1 MSNRRNIF
9 IIMLVFLIL
18 ILILGI
24 KLFITYKLYDL
35 VAYNTEKLINLIN
48 SFHPYDDFV
57 FIAIQIIQVLLAGA
71 IPAEISGFIGGY
83 LYGPIMGTIYSTIGL
98 SIGSWLA
105 FILSRRF
112 GLPLVKKVV
121 SPAIIEKYDNFIT
134 ESGSLVSFTLF
145 LIPGFPKAA
154 LCYIMGLSQMN
165 VWIFIVVSIF
175 GRLFGTILLSL
186 SGSSLRTMHIVML
199 SSILV
204 TIAIIYL
211 FAYLYRKR
219 LMKIPKKVE

>member
-1 MSNRRNIF
+1 MNNRRNIF
-9 IIMLVFLIL
+9 IIILVFLIL

-35 VAYNTEKLINLIN
+35 VSYNTDKLINLIN
-48 SFHPYDDFV
+48 SFHPYDDFA

-83 LYGPIMGTIYSTIGL
+83 LYGPIVGTIYSMIGL

-121 SPAIIEKYDNFIT
+121 SSAIIEKYDNFMT
-134 ESGSLVSFTLF
+134 ESGSLVSFALF

-165 VWIFIVVSIF
+165 VWIFIVVSTF

-211 FAYLYRKR
+211 FAYWYRKR
-219 LMKIPKKVE
+219 LMKMPKKVK

>member
-1 MSNRRNIF
+1 MNNRRNIF
-9 IIMLVFLIL
+9 IIIVVFVIL

-35 VAYNTEKLINLIN
+35 VAYNTEKIINFIN

-71 IPAEISGFIGGY
+71 IPAEISGFVGGY
-83 LYGPIMGTIYSTIGL
+83 LYGPIVGTIYSTIGL

-121 SPAIIEKYDNFIT
+121 SQAILEKYDNFMT
-134 ESGSLVSFTLF
+134 ESGPLVSFTLF

-154 LCYIMGLSQMN
+154 LCYIIGLSRMN
-165 VWIFIVVSIF
+165 VWIFIVVSTF

-186 SGSSLRTMHIVML
+186 SGSSLRAMRIVML
-199 SSILV
+199 SIILT
-204 TIAIIYL
+204 TIVIIYL
-211 FAYLYRKR
+211 LAYLYRKR
-219 LMKIPKKVE
+219 LMKMPKKVK

>member
-1 MSNRRNIF
+1 
-9 IIMLVFLIL
+9 MLVFLIL

>member
-1 MSNRRNIF
+1 MNNRRNIF
-9 IIMLVFLIL
+9 IIILVFLIL

-35 VAYNTEKLINLIN
+35 VAYNTEQL
-48 SFHPYDDFV
+48 
-57 FIAIQIIQVLLAGA
+57 
-71 IPAEISGFIGGY
+71 IGGY
-83 LYGPIMGTIYSTIGL
+83 LYGPIVGTIYSTIGL

-112 GLPLVKKVV
+112 GLPFVKKVV
-121 SPAIIEKYDNFIT
+121 SSAIIEKYDNFMT
-134 ESGSLVSFTLF
+134 ESGSLVSFILF

-165 VWIFIVVSIF
+165 VWIFIVVSTC

-186 SGSSLRTMHIVML
+186 SGSFLRTMHIVML

-219 LMKIPKKVE
+219 LMKMPKK

>member
-1 MSNRRNIF
+1 MNNKRNIF
-9 IIMLVFLIL
+9 IIMTIFLIL

-24 KLFITYKLYDL
+24 KLFINYKLYDL
-35 VAYNTEKLINLIN
+35 VAYNTEKIINFVN

-71 IPAEISGFIGGY
+71 IPAEISGFVGGY
-83 LYGPIMGTIYSTIGL
+83 LYGPIVGTIYSTIGL

-121 SPAIIEKYDNFIT
+121 SPAILEKYDNFMT
-134 ESGSLVSFTLF
+134 ESGPLVSFTLF

-154 LCYIMGLSQMN
+154 LCYIIGLSRMN
-165 VWIFIVVSIF
+165 VWTFIVVSTF

-186 SGSSLRTMHIVML
+186 SGSSLRTMHLVTL
-199 SSILV
+199 SIILV
-204 TIAIIYL
+204 TITIIYF

-219 LMKIPKKVE
+219 LMKIPKK

>member
-1 MSNRRNIF
+1 MNNRRNIF
-9 IIMLVFLIL
+9 IIVAVFLIL

-24 KLFITYKLYDL
+24 KLFIDYKLYDL
-35 VAYNTEKLINLIN
+35 VAFNTEKIINFIN

-57 FIAIQIIQVLLAGA
+57 FIAIQIIQVLLAGV
-71 IPAEISGFIGGY
+71 IPAEISGFVGGY
-83 LYGPIMGTIYSTIGL
+83 LYGPIVGTIYSTIGL

-121 SPAIIEKYDNFIT
+121 SPAILEKYDNFMT
-134 ESGSLVSFTLF
+134 ESGPLVSFTLF

-154 LCYIMGLSQMN
+154 LCYIIGLSRMN
-165 VWIFIVVSIF
+165 VWIFIVISTF

-186 SGSSLRTMHIVML
+186 SGSSLRTMHIVTL
-199 SSILV
+199 SIILV
-204 TIAIIYL
+204 TITIIYL

-219 LMKIPKKVE
+219 LAKMPKK

>member
-1 MSNRRNIF
+1 MNNRRNIF
-9 IIMLVFLIL
+9 IIMTIFLIL

-24 KLFITYKLYDL
+24 KLFINYKLYDL
-35 VAYNTEKLINLIN
+35 VAYNTEKIINFVN

-71 IPAEISGFIGGY
+71 IPAEISGFVGGY
-83 LYGPIMGTIYSTIGL
+83 LYGPIVGTIYSTIGL

-121 SPAIIEKYDNFIT
+121 SPAILEKYDNFMT
-134 ESGSLVSFTLF
+134 ESGPLVSFTLF

-154 LCYIMGLSQMN
+154 LCYIIGLSRMN
-165 VWIFIVVSIF
+165 VWTFIVVSTF

-186 SGSSLRTMHIVML
+186 SGSSLRTMHLVTL
-199 SSILV
+199 SIILV
-204 TIAIIYL
+204 TITIIYF

-219 LMKIPKKVE
+219 LMKIPKK